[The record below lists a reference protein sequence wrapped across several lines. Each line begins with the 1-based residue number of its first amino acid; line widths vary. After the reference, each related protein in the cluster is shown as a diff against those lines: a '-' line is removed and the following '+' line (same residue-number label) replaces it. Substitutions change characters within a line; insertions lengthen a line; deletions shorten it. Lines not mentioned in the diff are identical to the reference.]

1 MYKNK
6 FLIIAGVITVIIL
19 ISCKKE
25 LDRFP
30 IASIA
35 PQTFFKTEKDLEL
48 FANGFYGYVPG
59 VATSYGSGT
68 NEGLMVGDGQSDNME
83 TIPRDRVVAG
93 AYLVPSTSSKWSTNS
108 SISWGYLRNLNY
120 FLENYNR
127 ADAPATAKNH
137 YAGVARFFRA
147 WFYYDMVAR
156 FGDVPWYSKTLSNE
170 DAEQLNKAR
179 DPRALVMDSVLADLD
194 FAIASLRISNTP
206 ANPGPTTPAWTIHKH
221 VAMALKA
228 RICLFEGTW
237 RKYRGLADANKF
249 LTEAKN
255 AAKELMDANKYSLYS
270 TGNPDVDYYN
280 LFQMDAAPKSEVI
293 LAREYRTDLN
303 VRHEVTAIISGTY
316 GFGYSKSLINTY
328 LMKDGTP
335 FTSQPGYATKTYME
349 EFDNRDPRLLQ
360 TSVNPYYKRFNPSN
374 INGPKVSP
382 NPKIG
387 GGNPTGY
394 MQAKFSQDDPVKAIY
409 GQSDNDAPII
419 RYAEV
424 LLIYAEARAELGE
437 LTQTDLDLTV
447 TKIRA
452 RAGMPALNM
461 AVSLDP
467 VLAAQYP
474 NVSGAMKNVLLEIRR
489 ERRVEMASESLRYL
503 DLMRWKVGNLMAEV
517 FKGVY
522 FPALGEYDLNQ
533 DGAPDYGIVTVKPAN
548 PTPGVTYAIINK
560 DVYLSNGNS
569 GNVVPNPSTT
579 KTFNETKHYLFPL
592 PTTELLLNKNLLQNP
607 NWQ

>member
-6 FLIIAGVITVIIL
+6 FLLIIGIITIVSIW
-19 ISCKKE
+19 SCKKE

-48 FANGFYGYVPG
+48 FSNGFYAYLPSAET
-59 VATSYGSGT
+59 VA
-68 NEGLMVGDGQSDNME
+68 EGDGQSDNQE
-83 TIPRDRVVAG
+83 TVPGNKIVAG
-93 AYLVPSTSSKWSTNS
+93 AYLLPSTDSKWSTNS
-108 SISWGYLRNLNY
+108 TTSWGHLRNLNY
-120 FLENYNR
+120 FLENYSK
-127 ADAPATAKNH
+127 ADAPVASKNH

-156 FGDVPWYSKTLSNE
+156 YGDVPWYSKTLGSE
-170 DAEQLNKAR
+170 DTEAINKPR
-179 DPRALVMDSVLADLD
+179 DPRALVMDSVLADLN
-194 FAIASLRISNTP
+194 FAIANIRKSTP
-206 ANPGPTTPAWTIHKH
+206 TWTVNAY
-221 VAMALKA
+221 VAMAFKA

-255 AAKELMDANKYSLYS
+255 ASKALMDENKYSLYS

-280 LFQMDAAPKSEVI
+280 LFQMDAAPVSEVI

-303 VRHEVTAIISGTY
+303 IRHSVTADINGGY
-316 GFGYSKSLINTY
+316 GWGYSKSLINSY
-328 LMKDGTP
+328 LMKDGTR
-335 FTSQPGYATKTYME
+335 FTDQPGYATMTYME
-349 EFDNRDPRLLQ
+349 EFANRDPRLLQ
-360 TSVNPYYKRFNPSN
+360 TSVNPFYKRFNASN

-387 GGNPTGY
+387 GANPTGY
-394 MQAKFSQDDPVKAIY
+394 AQIKFYQDDPVKVIY

-437 LTQTDLDLTV
+437 LTQADLDLTI

-452 RAGMPALNM
+452 RAGMPPLSM
-461 AVSLDP
+461 GVSLDP
-467 VLAAQYP
+467 ILAAQYP
-474 NVSGAMKNVLLEIRR
+474 NVLGAQRNVLLEIRR
-489 ERRVEMASESLRYL
+489 ERRIEMASENLRYL

-522 FPALGEYDLNQ
+522 FPGLGVYDLNL
-533 DGAPDYGIVTVKPAN
+533 DGAPDYAIVTAKPAN
-548 PTPGVTYAIINK
+548 PTPGVTYAIINT
-560 DVYLSNGNS
+560 DVFLSNGNS
-569 GNVVPNPSTT
+569 GNIIPSPSVV
-579 KTFNETKHYLFPL
+579 KTFNENKNYLFPL
-592 PTTELLLNKNLLQNP
+592 PTTELLLNKKLVQNP
-607 NWQ
+607 GW